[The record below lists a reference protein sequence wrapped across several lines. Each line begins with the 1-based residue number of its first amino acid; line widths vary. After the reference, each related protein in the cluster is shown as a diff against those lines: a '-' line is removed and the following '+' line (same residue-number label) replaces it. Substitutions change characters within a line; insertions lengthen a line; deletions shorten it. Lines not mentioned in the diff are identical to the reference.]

1 MSVQTINLKCPHCG
15 AKLRA
20 KMVEGIEKKSPICP
34 ICKEKSPFADYIK
47 DTAHKDE
54 SATDYGI
61 TTNANATQA
70 LGHLRV
76 VNDAKATIY
85 NLQEGKNIIGRKASV
100 TNATIQ
106 LELPAGAN
114 RISREHIVIN
124 VVKTVPNVYKHS
136 VSLYKQQVNETFVC
150 DIELE
155 YGICLVLKHGDII
168 KMPDITLRFEC
179 KDDEVEEATELQC

>member
-34 ICKEKSPFADYIK
+34 ICKEKSPFTEFIK
-47 DTAHKDE
+47 DTVRKDE

-61 TTNANATQA
+61 ATNSNATQA

-76 VNDAKATIY
+76 MNDEKATIY

-100 TNATIQ
+100 SNATIQ

-124 VVKTVPNVYKHS
+124 VVKTAPNIYKHS

-155 YGICLVLKHGDII
+155 YGICLVLKHGDVI

-179 KDDEVEEATELQC
+179 KDEEAEEATELQC